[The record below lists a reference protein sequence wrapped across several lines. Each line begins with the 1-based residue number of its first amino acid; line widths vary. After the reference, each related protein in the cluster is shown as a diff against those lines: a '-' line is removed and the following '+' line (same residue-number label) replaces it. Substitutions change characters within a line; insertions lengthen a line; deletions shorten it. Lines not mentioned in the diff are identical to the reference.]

1 MYFQS
6 RTHSLPFLHAPLV
19 MIANTVL
26 CAIPRIDISF
36 IVLEHSERLLT
47 DFWARRCDRQVA
59 IDKCGRS
66 FEPSTNLVLGAQAKE
81 IGDLPSHSWVL
92 VVA

>member
-1 MYFQS
+1 
-6 RTHSLPFLHAPLV
+6 

-81 IGDLPSHSWVL
+81 LAIYHRILGLYEMVPGGPFGFRR
-92 VVA
+92 